1 MSGST
6 ASSAGAAKGSSAIG
20 GIGGAISGSI
30 GASRGAA
37 SGSSPKGG
45 IGGAGGASISGIG
58 GIGGAINGSTG
69 ASTGAANGSSP
80 IGGIGGAG
88 GASMPGIGGI
98 GGAINGSTGASTG
111 AANGSSPIGGIGG
124 AGGASISGIGGI
136 GGAGGASISGIGGIA
151 GIPGGAGGAFIS
163 GIGGAGG
170 ASISGI
176 AGIPGGAGGASI
188 SGIGG
193 AGGASISGMA
203 GIPGGA
209 GGASM
214 PGIGGIGG
222 AGGASIAGIGG
233 IGGMPGGA
241 GGASIA
247 GIGGIGGIPGGA
259 GGASAAGGAGGA
271 GGIGG
276 IGGSPGGIGGFSS
289 LIYNSSVASAQGG
302 ISSIPNEHITVLP
315 VGFHF
320 LGRFLSD
327 LVESLRVLDVG
338 WVRGSSMVGM
348 DSGTP
353 PVLFVVGTAG
363 AGKSSLVTSFQR
375 WSRFLETDAIAV
387 NLDPGAERVHYDAE
401 FDVRD
406 LISLTEV
413 MGEYDLGPNGAQILA
428 ADLLAAQAGDVAAQ
442 LHALTGEVM
451 IVDTPGQVELFAFR
465 EASNH
470 LIEVIGRE
478 QSAIIYLFDPMLSR
492 SPSGFVSQMLLSSI
506 VEFRLGLPTKN
517 FLSKADLLD
526 PDELAQ
532 ILEWSERLEILELAL
547 YDEAG
552 GQRTEF
558 AINQLRMMQE
568 FAQAPG
574 LTPLSSEL
582 EEGLAD
588 ILTFAQALFGGM
600 SDARDG
606 FAADNDDEKN

>member
-1 MSGST
+1 MSGS
-6 ASSAGAAKGSSAIG
+6 AGASIGGASGSAAIG
-20 GIGGAISGSI
+20 GIGGAMSGSA
-30 GASRGAA
+30 GASIGGA
-37 SGSSPKGG
+37 SGSAAIGGIGGMPGGAGGASISGIGGIGGIPGGAGGASISGIGGAGGAYISGIGGAGGASISG

-58 GIGGAINGSTG
+58 GIGGI
-69 ASTGAANGSSP
+69 P
-80 IGGIGGAG
+80 
-88 GASMPGIGGI
+88 
-98 GGAINGSTGASTG
+98 
-111 AANGSSPIGGIGG
+111 GG

-136 GGAGGASISGIGGIA
+136 GGM
-151 GIPGGAGGAFIS
+151 
-163 GIGGAGG
+163 
-170 ASISGI
+170 
-176 AGIPGGAGGASI
+176 PGGAGGASI

-193 AGGASISGMA
+193 AGGASISGI
-203 GIPGGA
+203 G
-209 GGASM
+209 
-214 PGIGGIGG
+214 GIGGIAGMPGG
-222 AGGASIAGIGG
+222 AGGASIAGIAG
-233 IGGMPGGA
+233 IPGGA

-259 GGASAAGGAGGA
+259 GGASIEGIGGIGGRPGGAGGAASAGGA

-276 IGGSPGGIGGFSS
+276 IGGIAGIPGGIGGFSS

-302 ISSIPNEHITVLP
+302 INSIPKEHITVLP
-315 VGFHF
+315 FGFRECCSF
-320 LGRFLSD
+320 ERQWS
-327 LVESLRVLDVG
+327 RTIRTLDVG
-338 WVRGSSMVGM
+338 WGGGYSMVGM

-442 LHALTGEVM
+442 LHALSGEVM

-517 FLSKADLLD
+517 FLSKADLLE

-532 ILEWSERLEILELAL
+532 ILEWSERLEILEMAL

>member
-1 MSGST
+1 MRG
-6 ASSAGAAKGSSAIG
+6 SAGAPVGGARGSASIG
-20 GIGGAISGSI
+20 GIGGAMSGSAVASI
-30 GASRGAA
+30 GGA
-37 SGSSPKGG
+37 SGS
-45 IGGAGGASISGIG
+45 AGIG
-58 GIGGAINGSTG
+58 GIGGAMRGSAG
-69 ASTGAANGSSP
+69 AS
-80 IGGIGGAG
+80 IGGASG
-88 GASMPGIGGI
+88 SAGIGGI
-98 GGAINGSTGASTG
+98 GG
-111 AANGSSPIGGIGG
+111 IGGM
-124 AGGASISGIGGI
+124 
-136 GGAGGASISGIGGIA
+136 
-151 GIPGGAGGAFIS
+151 
-163 GIGGAGG
+163 
-170 ASISGI
+170 
-176 AGIPGGAGGASI
+176 PGGAGGASI

-193 AGGASISGMA
+193 AGGASISG
-203 GIPGGA
+203 IGGA
-209 GGASM
+209 GGAS
-214 PGIGGIGG
+214 ISGIGG
-222 AGGASIAGIGG
+222 AGGASISGIGG
-233 IGGMPGGA
+233 IGGMPGGAGGASIGGIGGIPGGA

-259 GGASAAGGAGGA
+259 GGASIEGIGGIGGRPGGAGGAPSAGGA

-276 IGGSPGGIGGFSS
+276 IGGIAGIPGGIGGFSS

-302 ISSIPNEHITVLP
+302 INSIPKEHITVLP
-315 VGFHF
+315 FGFREYCCF
-320 LGRFLSD
+320 GMQLS
-327 LVESLRVLDVG
+327 RTIRTLDVG
-338 WVRGSSMVGM
+338 WGGAYGMVGM

-387 NLDPGAERVHYDAE
+387 NLDPGAERVHYDAD

-442 LHALTGEVM
+442 LHALSGEVM

-517 FLSKADLLD
+517 FLSKADLLE

-532 ILEWSERLEILELAL
+532 ILEWSERLEILEMAL